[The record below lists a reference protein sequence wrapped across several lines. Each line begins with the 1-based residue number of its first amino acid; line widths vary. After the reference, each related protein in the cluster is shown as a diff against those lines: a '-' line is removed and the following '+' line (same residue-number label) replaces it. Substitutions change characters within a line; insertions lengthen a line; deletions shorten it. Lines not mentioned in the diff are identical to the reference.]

1 MNKLLKETKTYLLYF
16 KYNFLLF
23 KRNFLFKPKDIGVV
37 EKFKKKNKIVICGN
51 GPSYNTFEKE
61 HINGQYREYDI
72 LMLNYGALETKLKIN
87 FHVFELPR
95 SKKKSLDYINK
106 LENTSSDVCKIF
118 RPRTNEH
125 LSQIKKRKLQ
135 NIYILK
141 EKRIRQQN
149 STVLYKDLKQFKSNN
164 VLFCRSSIVYATL
177 FALRLG
183 YKEILYTGINPNIN
197 TSWCSNAHGSKEY
210 HINRATNNNEVHATF
225 KKVGGSNS
233 YDVLKLISNFK
244 LFKKNI
250 FKIDSNSYDFLS

>member
-1 MNKLLKETKTYLLYF
+1 
-16 KYNFLLF
+16 
-23 KRNFLFKPKDIGVV
+23 
-37 EKFKKKNKIVICGN
+37 
-51 GPSYNTFEKE
+51 
-61 HINGQYREYDI
+61 
-72 LMLNYGALETKLKIN
+72 MLNYGAIETKLKIN

-95 SKKKSLDYINK
+95 SKEKSWDYINK

-118 RPRTNEH
+118 RPRTKEH
-125 LSQIKKRKLQ
+125 VSQIKNRKLQ

-149 STVLYKDLKQFKSNN
+149 PTVLYKDLKQFKSKN

-183 YKEILYTGINPNIN
+183 YKEILFVGINPNIN
-197 TSWCSNAHGSKEY
+197 TSWCSNAQGSKEY
-210 HINRATNNNEVHATF
+210 YINRANNNHEVHATF
-225 KKVGGSNS
+225 KKVGGINS